1 MTAEELKNWSEQP
14 NNVVIDVRQ
23 GRAYTEGHIPGA
35 LSAPY
40 RQQGWS
46 RPVSAWVKQ
55 QGAGLGVGLF
65 ADNAVIAK
73 AAKDALEAEGVTVS
87 AIFDGGIAAWSDAGY
102 RVVAVKALTVDE
114 LASHLNDWTIIDVRE
129 PYELRSGTIPGAL
142 SIPMGNLENQ
152 VKELSPDRRYAIVCA
167 SGNRS
172 QSAAAYLA
180 EQGFDVANVVG
191 GMSLWLGGGH
201 PVER

>member
-1 MTAEELKNWSEQP
+1 MTAAELKTWSEQE

-40 RQQGWS
+40 RQQGWAG
-46 RPVSAWVKQ
+46 PVAQWVKQ
-55 QGAGLGVGLF
+55 QGGNVGVGLF
-65 ADNAVIAK
+65 ADNAVILK
-73 AAKDALEAEGVTVS
+73 AAQDALQKEGVTVS
-87 AIFDGGIAAWSDAGY
+87 AGFDGGLHAWAEAGLP
-102 RVVAVKALTVDE
+102 VVAVKALTVDQ
-114 LASHLNDWTIIDVRE
+114 LAGQLNDWTVIDVRE
-129 PYELRSGTIPGAL
+129 PYELRSGTIPGAK
-142 SIPMGNLENQ
+142 SIPLGSLEQKAN
-152 VKELSPDRRYAIVCA
+152 ELSRDQRYAIVCA